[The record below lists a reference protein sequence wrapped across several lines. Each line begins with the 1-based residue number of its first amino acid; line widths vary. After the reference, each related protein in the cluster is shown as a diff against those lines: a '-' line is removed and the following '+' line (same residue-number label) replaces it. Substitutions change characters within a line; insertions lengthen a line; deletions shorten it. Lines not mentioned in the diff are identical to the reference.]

1 MFYMY
6 VQWRMITK
14 CIIIRE
20 KDRSAKLII
29 KMQGQMTTIANP
41 ETPSEYYTVCRIIN
55 AHTYRHLH
63 WYICW
68 RIYLIWTFP
77 EANQITYILL
87 GVKEILVIK
96 FGQFKVRYTTRE
108 HVILITCFF
117 YYFRSKTKRICI
129 WLKVKP
135 QNIFE
140 IHKRTLA
147 LCLKNK
153 RKKGRS
159 KHEID
164 SATFTVLLRSW

>member
-1 MFYMY
+1 
-6 VQWRMITK
+6 MI
-14 CIIIRE
+14 
-20 KDRSAKLII
+20 LII
-29 KMQGQMTTIANP
+29 
-41 ETPSEYYTVCRIIN
+41 
-55 AHTYRHLH
+55 
-63 WYICW
+63 
-68 RIYLIWTFP
+68 
-77 EANQITYILL
+77 
-87 GVKEILVIK
+87 
-96 FGQFKVRYTTRE
+96 
-108 HVILITCFF
+108 CFF

-164 SATFTVLLRSW
+164 SATLTVLLRS

>member
-1 MFYMY
+1 MFN
-6 VQWRMITK
+6 VPWGLIK
-14 CIIIRE
+14 ICIIIRE

-41 ETPSEYYTVCRIIN
+41 ETPSEYYTVGRIIN

-68 RIYLIWTFP
+68 RIYLIWTLP
-77 EANQITYILL
+77 KANQLTYILF
-87 GVKEILVIK
+87 GVKGILLPKSLVIK
-96 FGQFKVRYTTRE
+96 FGQFKVIKYTTRE
-108 HVILITCFF
+108 HMILIICFF

-140 IHKRTLA
+140 IHKRTQCTLSQ
-147 LCLKNK
+147 K
-153 RKKGRS
+153 
-159 KHEID
+159 
-164 SATFTVLLRSW
+164 